1 MVTRMEIVM
10 TMPELID
17 AIFVHLSRAEN
28 AVTALVCKQ
37 WLEISRDHIWYEVE
51 RPTELFNQLSPLQP
65 EDENAY
71 EFVRIPRQADWTAF
85 EPLARRVH
93 RLPSPVPPYH
103 VSSRMAGALLR
114 SATRPRIIFPNLEYL
129 AWNVGGPQMLG
140 WESLHLL
147 FLHPGV
153 RRVGLQALVPGNV
166 DTAFGSL
173 TDVAAEIAEMSPNM
187 IQLDVTTTT
196 REVAGLDEPLLPLL
210 SIASLTQ
217 VNLCQS
223 LFTPFVLETV
233 SLLPNLRSLLAID
246 PDVYQEHIN
255 YDPVSAAD
263 FSRPLVLAPG
273 AYGALKKLHL
283 AMPTANMS
291 SLLNDT
297 CFPATQLQELRV
309 RVLDAP
315 TSDATSTLISTIATR
330 CVQLQAL
337 IMNLYPPDFI
347 ERSTVEQIL
356 SPLTASMLA
365 PLRSLKELDAI
376 FIHHLMPV
384 SLSNEEFF
392 HLLAGLPSLT
402 RLFLV
407 PRPDYWPN
415 PPDQPPASCFDW
427 QTLILMAQKYPH
439 ITRLGLYV
447 DLTGPAPTTIP
458 ARFPALGVL
467 ELGTSPC
474 PLLRSA
480 RAKLATALCG
490 ILSGRTILASG
501 FLKNSTWNVNPPVYA
516 DPSFEADLARWAE
529 VRTLVHFGLALI
541 SGASRDDICKDD

>member
-1 MVTRMEIVM
+1 
-10 TMPELID
+10 
-17 AIFVHLSRAEN
+17 
-28 AVTALVCKQ
+28 
-37 WLEISRDHIWYEVE
+37 
-51 RPTELFNQLSPLQP
+51 
-65 EDENAY
+65 
-71 EFVRIPRQADWTAF
+71 
-85 EPLARRVH
+85 
-93 RLPSPVPPYH
+93 
-103 VSSRMAGALLR
+103 MAGALLR
-114 SATRPRIIFPNLEYL
+114 SVTRPRIVFPNLEYL

-173 TDVAAEIAEMSPNM
+173 ADVAAEIAEMSPNM
-187 IQLDVTTTT
+187 IQVDVTTTT

-210 SIASLTQ
+210 SIATLTQ
-217 VNLCQS
+217 VNICQS
-223 LFTPFVLETV
+223 LFTPFVLETL

-246 PDVYQEHIN
+246 PDVNLEHAN

-283 AMPTANMS
+283 VMPTANMS

-297 CFPATQLQELRV
+297 CFPATQLHELRV
-309 RVLDAP
+309 RVLDSP

-330 CVQLQAL
+330 CGQLQAL

-365 PLRSLKELDAI
+365 PLRSLKELEAI

-384 SLSNEEFF
+384 SLSNEELF

-415 PPDQPPASCFDW
+415 PPDQPPVSCFDW
-427 QTLILMAQKYPH
+427 QTLILLAQKYPQ

-447 DLTGPAPTTIP
+447 NLTGPAPSAIP
-458 ARFPALGVL
+458 SRFPALGIL

-474 PLLRSA
+474 PPLRST

-490 ILSGRTILASG
+490 ILSGRTVLASG

-541 SGASRDDICKDD
+541 SGASHDDICKDD